1 MLKGTQSQFSATRAS
16 KEVVPV
22 TVHLKNGTIIPG
34 ELFVMKSGQRLQD
47 LLNDTTRKFLPLR
60 TATGA
65 VQFINRDSMEI
76 IAAREEP
83 VAD

>member
-1 MLKGTQSQFSATRAS
+1 MLKGPQSQFSATRAS
-16 KEVVPV
+16 KDVVPV
-22 TVHLKNGTIIPG
+22 TVHLKNGMIIPG
-34 ELFVMKSGQRLQD
+34 DLFVMKSGQRLQD

-60 TATGA
+60 TANGA

-83 VAD
+83 GTN